1 MKFVIGA
8 MLLSLA
14 GVASAQSWIQPPSGQ
29 VVTAPVPST
38 DGSKPGLIGPETG
51 DPVTSTS
58 HLDIPVF
65 YVNDTPY
72 DLLVV
77 NAAEVSSFAS
87 GILIK
92 AYRDNVLLGELLN
105 ETGAIQNAF
114 INNGLTADFTASALT
129 FADATVRDINRL
141 EIYAVMRPQFAE
153 ATSSIFVQHV
163 TAGTMAGTNSFTLG
177 VNPLMWGPVET
188 VTAVPEISTG
198 LSTAM
203 GLLAMVGLSGL
214 RRTRRG

>member
-1 MKFVIGA
+1 MKLIISA

-14 GVASAQSWIQPPSGQ
+14 GVASAQSWIQSPSGQ
-29 VVTAPVPST
+29 VVTTPVPST
-38 DGSKPGLIGPETG
+38 DGSKPGWIGPVTA

-72 DLLVV
+72 NLLVV
-77 NAAEVSSFAS
+77 KAAEVSSFTS

-92 AYRDNVLLGELLN
+92 AYRDDVLLGELLN
-105 ETGAIQNAF
+105 ESGAIQNAF

-129 FADATVRDINRL
+129 FADASVRDINRL

-163 TAGTMAGTNSFTLG
+163 TAGTMVGTGSFTLG
-177 VNPLMWGPVET
+177 ENPLRWGPVKT

-214 RRTRRG
+214 RRARRG